1 MELVRLRFRLD
12 SGATRRARDH
22 WTHGEA
28 DLVVGLLYLG
38 PVDHA
43 MFVNVMVV
51 TPGRHLGVQ
60 SSRFAVA
67 DHVSLLG
74 PLLSDAIV
82 ILKRFRHVQRVALAL
97 VTDQSVAGYE
107 VFGLSEQAVL
117 GSHEVVGRVVVE
129 IAAETANG
137 VAIIFRRL

>member
-1 MELVRLRFRLD
+1 MELVRLRFGFD
-12 SGATRRARDH
+12 SRATRRARDH

-28 DLVVGLLYLG
+28 DLVVGLLHLG
-38 PVDHA
+38 PVNHA
-43 MFVNVMVV
+43 TFVNVLVA
-51 TPGRHLGVQ
+51 PARHLSVQ

-67 DHVSLLG
+67 DHVALPG

-82 ILKRFRHVQRVALAL
+82 ILKRFRHVQRVSLAL
-97 VTDQSVAGYE
+97 VIDQSVAGYE
-107 VFGLSEQAVL
+107 VFRLSEYAVL
-117 GSHEVVGRVVVE
+117 GSHEVVGQVVVE